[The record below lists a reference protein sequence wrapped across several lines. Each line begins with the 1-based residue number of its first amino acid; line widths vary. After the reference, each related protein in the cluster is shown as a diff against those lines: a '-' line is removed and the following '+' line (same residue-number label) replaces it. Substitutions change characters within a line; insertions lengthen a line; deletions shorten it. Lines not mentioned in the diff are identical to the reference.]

1 MRAIM
6 FKFSNFKYIV
16 CVLVAIVFVSL
27 AMDRP
32 PQGGGW
38 WQSTKNFAYNIAGR
52 INLIAPRK
60 RLITLLNEYNE
71 KGQRQETIT
80 ALVSLLRQYPQL
92 MQEAIYNNV
101 PLLLSFAFAQ
111 LQVFKPL
118 VEQLFNSENVDLRID
133 SGLTAL
139 MLASYNGN
147 TSLIKI
153 LLDRGANPDLQGD
166 QGDTALMILLQ
177 YYPEP
182 LPIVRLLL
190 DAGANTSLR
199 NNKGQTAF
207 DLAANNPPALALL
220 NEYKKKKID

>member
-1 MRAIM
+1 M
-6 FKFSNFKYIV
+6 FTLSNLKYIV

-38 WQSTKNFAYNIAGR
+38 WQSTKNFAYNIAGK
-52 INLIAPRK
+52 INLIAPPRK

-71 KGQRQETIT
+71 KGQRQETII

-92 MQEAIYNNV
+92 MQEAIYNNF
-101 PLLLSFAFAQ
+101 PLLLSFQ
-111 LQVFKPL
+111 LPVFKPL

-139 MLASYNGN
+139 MLASYKGN
-147 TSLIKI
+147 TPLVKI
-153 LLDRGANPDLQGD
+153 LLDRGANPDLQSN
-166 QGDTALMILLQ
+166 QGDTALMMLLP
-177 YYPEP
+177 YYPEGA
-182 LPIVRLLL
+182 LPVVRLLL

-199 NNKGQTAF
+199 NHKGQTAF
-207 DLAANNPPALALL
+207 DLVANNPQVLALL